1 MIKHSIQCVIQFRRH
16 YEPVGPEICN
26 DYFSAFKTTLDVM
39 NQTVHK
45 YFMVA
50 NIGRPLEFD
59 PDIALDA
66 AMHQFW
72 SKGYESTSMQD
83 LLATMNLSKSSLY
96 QAFGG
101 KQQLFRQCVARYADQ
116 FSQMLRDGL
125 SSAASGRQFIEDF
138 LNSVLDDVSGQAQ
151 PRGCLVMNTASEFA
165 QTEPEI
171 AQDVAHSIERF
182 RNVLRVAVER
192 AQLEGDIPPERDAK
206 TLANF
211 LVSSMSGL
219 KTQAKAGADAATLQG
234 IISMVLKALD

>member
-1 MIKHSIQCVIQFRRH
+1 MLSDAAHCAATQAM
-16 YEPVGPEICN
+16 PVASRQIFFDFVN
-26 DYFSAFKTTLDVM
+26 RM
-39 NQTVHK
+39 VHK
-45 YFMVA
+45 YLMAA

-59 PDIALDA
+59 PDLALDA

-116 FSQMLRDGL
+116 FTQMLRDGL
-125 SSAASGRQFIEDF
+125 SGAPSGRKFIEGF
-138 LNSVLDDVSGQAQ
+138 LNSVLNDVSGQAQ

-165 QTEPEI
+165 QSDPEI

-182 RNVLRVAVER
+182 RNVLRAAVER
-192 AQLEGDIPPERDAK
+192 AQREGDIPPERDAQM
-206 TLANF
+206 LANF

>member
-1 MIKHSIQCVIQFRRH
+1 M
-16 YEPVGPEICN
+16 PVAIRLILFDFVN
-26 DYFSAFKTTLDVM
+26 RV
-39 NQTVHK
+39 VHK
-45 YFMVA
+45 HFMAA

-59 PDIALDA
+59 PGIALDA

-83 LLATMNLSKSSLY
+83 LLVTMNLSKSSLY

-101 KQQLFRQCVARYADQ
+101 KQQLFRQCLARYADQ

-125 SSAASGRQFIEDF
+125 SDAPRGRQFIEDF
-138 LNSVLDDVSGQAQ
+138 LNSALNDISGQTQ

-165 QTEPEI
+165 QSDPEI

-182 RNVLRVAVER
+182 RIVLRLAVER
-192 AQLEGDIPPERDAK
+192 AQREGDIPPERDAQ

>member
-1 MIKHSIQCVIQFRRH
+1 M
-16 YEPVGPEICN
+16 
-26 DYFSAFKTTLDVM
+26 A
-39 NQTVHK
+39 
-45 YFMVA
+45 A

-125 SSAASGRQFIEDF
+125 SGAPSGRQFIEDF
-138 LNSVLDDVSGQAQ
+138 LNSVLNDVSGQT
-151 PRGCLVMNTASEFA
+151 RGCLVMNTASEFA
-165 QTEPEI
+165 QSDPEI

-182 RNVLRVAVER
+182 RNVLRLAVER
-192 AQLEGDIPPERDAK
+192 AQREGDIPPERDAQM
-206 TLANF
+206 LANF

>member
-1 MIKHSIQCVIQFRRH
+1 
-16 YEPVGPEICN
+16 
-26 DYFSAFKTTLDVM
+26 M
-39 NQTVHK
+39 NHAVHK
-45 YFMVA
+45 CFMAA

-59 PDIALDA
+59 PDLALDA

-83 LLATMNLSKSSLY
+83 LLATMSLSKSSLY

-125 SSAASGRQFIEDF
+125 SSAPSGRRFIEDF
-138 LNSVLDDVSGQAQ
+138 LDSALADVSGQTQ

-165 QTEPEI
+165 QNDPVI
-171 AQDVAHSIERF
+171 ARDVARSIERF
-182 RNVLRVAVER
+182 RNVLRAAVER
-192 AQLEGDIPPERDAK
+192 AQREGDISLEHDAQ

-219 KTQAKAGADAATLQG
+219 KTQAKAGADKATLQG
-234 IISMVLKALD
+234 IIGMVLKALN